1 MLNFKNKTMK
11 KLLLLTKTL
20 LAAALLC
27 VGQNAWADTEKAT
40 NQGTSNT
47 ACSLTILVDY

>member
-1 MLNFKNKTMK
+1 MK

-27 VGQNAWADTEKAT
+27 VGQNAWGEPSPKLFIHVTFK
-40 NQGTSNT
+40 QQLG
-47 ACSLTILVDY
+47 